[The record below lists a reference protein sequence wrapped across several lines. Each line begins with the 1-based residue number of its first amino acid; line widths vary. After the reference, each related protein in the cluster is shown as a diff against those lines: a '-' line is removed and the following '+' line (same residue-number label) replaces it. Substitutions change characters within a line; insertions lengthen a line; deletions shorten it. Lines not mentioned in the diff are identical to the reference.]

1 MTKEIKKPRLSS
13 IIVDGGKYMT
23 TLTKKYKNKKPY
35 KEKNPKLIPAFIPGT
50 IVEISAKEGK
60 KVEEGEVLMVLEAMK
75 MRNDVVAPFSGR
87 VKKITVSVGQMV
99 PNRFVMVE
107 ME

>member
-1 MTKEIKKPRLSS
+1 MAKETKKPRLNS

-23 TLTKKYKNKKPY
+23 TLTDKYKNKKPY
-35 KEKNPKLIPAFIPGT
+35 KEKNPKLITAFIPGT
-50 IVEISAKEGK
+50 IVEILTKEGK
-60 KVEEGEVLMVLEAMK
+60 KVEEGDVLMVLEAMK

-87 VKKITVSVGQMV
+87 IKKIAVSLGQMV
-99 PNRFVMVE
+99 PNKFLMVE

>member
-1 MTKEIKKPRLSS
+1 MAKEIKKPRLNS

-23 TLTKKYKNKKPY
+23 TLTNKYKNKKPY
-35 KEKNPKLIPAFIPGT
+35 KEKNPKLITAFIPGT
-50 IVEISAKEGK
+50 IVEIMAKAGK
-60 KVEEGEVLMVLEAMK
+60 RVEEGDVLMVLEAMK
-75 MRNDVVAPFSGR
+75 MRNDVVAPCSGK
-87 VKKITVSVGQMV
+87 VKKISVSVGQMV